1 MFETERAAML
11 AVMTH
16 ADRVVE
22 TRNTVPILSNVAI
35 TRDDDGLC
43 LRASDLDI
51 ELSTRF
57 AAKVGAE
64 FEPFTAP
71 SALLLGIV
79 KKLPAGATLSFQ
91 RKGDKDDLTLKSGRS
106 RFQLQTLP
114 ERDYPDIKP
123 RSFEWRFSL
132 PAATLI
138 SSMAAVAFAISTE
151 ETRYYLNGIYM
162 HPTEGGLYFVAT
174 DGHRLARRFVP
185 VADTDGLSGMPGII
199 VPRKT
204 VDVLSKTV
212 DGAEEEVV
220 IEVNTNAIR
229 ASCGR
234 MTLTSKLIDGNYP
247 DYPRIIPRENTLT
260 ASIDIPTLK
269 ETVDRLGVIIEGRD
283 RTMRFNF
290 SEAGA
295 LQLTAHNHDA
305 GSAEEEIA
313 YAGGIQMLTA
323 YNGRYVLDAIA
334 ALPAKGNVV
343 FSLSAPGN
351 PAILRAEG
359 DRPDNLVILMPMRV

>member
-1 MFETERAAML
+1 MKVTVERSTL
-11 AVMTH
+11 LKSLGHVH
-16 ADRVVE
+16 RVVE
-22 TRNTVPILSNVAI
+22 RRNTIPILSNLLLGAAEG
-35 TRDDDGLC
+35 GLR
-43 LRASDLDI
+43 LKATDLDI
-51 ELSTRF
+51 EVVETIP
-57 AAKVGAE
+57 AEVTEPGATTV
-64 FEPFTAP
+64 PAHT
-71 SALLLGIV
+71 LYDIV
-79 KKLPAGATLSFQ
+79 RKLPDGAQVSLETT
-91 RKGDKDDLTLKSGRS
+91 GDTGLVLRSGRS

-114 ERDYPDIKP
+114 ESDFPDITAG
-123 RSFEWRFSL
+123 EMAHRFVL
-132 PAATLI
+132 PAGELKRLI
-138 SSMAAVAFAISTE
+138 DKTQFAISTE